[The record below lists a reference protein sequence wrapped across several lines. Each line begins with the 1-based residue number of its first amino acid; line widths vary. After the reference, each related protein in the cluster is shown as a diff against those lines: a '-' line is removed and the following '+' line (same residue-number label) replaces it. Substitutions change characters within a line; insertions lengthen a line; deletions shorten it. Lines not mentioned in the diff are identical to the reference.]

1 MNNRYESKV
10 MWAQMDANQHL
21 RHSAYADFAAQARVE
36 ILENMGFDM
45 KTMAKHLIGPIL
57 FREELKYLKE
67 IRGTQKI
74 HILTYMTKSQKN
86 GSRWSL
92 RHELYRQDGELSA
105 IIEVDGAWMDL
116 KIRKLGPLPEEFVHA
131 FLLLDRSEDYDG
143 E

>member
-1 MNNRYESKV
+1 MNNRYEAKV

-36 ILENMGFDM
+36 LLEHVGFDM
-45 KTMAKHLIGPIL
+45 KTMAKHMIGPIL
-57 FREELKYLKE
+57 FREELKYFKE
-67 IRGTQKI
+67 IRGSQKI
-74 HILTYMTKSQKN
+74 YILSYLTKSQKN

-92 RHELYRQDGELSA
+92 RCELYREDNELAA

-116 KIRKLGPLPEEFVHA
+116 KIRKLGELPEEYAHA
-131 FLLLDRSEDYDG
+131 FLLLERSEDYVG